1 MRRLSSLLVTAVL
14 LVAVQGAEAETPPT
28 LEEVRDLVER
38 NLEASQALDVEA
50 VRSTIHSES
59 PSIEGL
65 AEMAA
70 QLRPYR
76 LRYEAKKVEY
86 IGMTGEY
93 ALVRIVQHT
102 TRISGPEFMDNELD
116 AVWAIRKE
124 GDDWKFWSQ
133 MFLGLKALGQAR

>member
-28 LEEVRDLVER
+28 LKEVRDLVGR
-38 NLEASQALDVEA
+38 NLVASEALDVEA
-50 VRSTIHSES
+50 VRATIHSES

-65 AEMAA
+65 DEMAA
-70 QLRPYR
+70 QLRAYR

-86 IGMTGEY
+86 IGMTGEF
-93 ALVRIVQHT
+93 ALVRVVQHT

-124 GDDWKFWSQ
+124 DGDWKFWAQ
-133 MFLGLKALGQAR
+133 MFLDLKPLE